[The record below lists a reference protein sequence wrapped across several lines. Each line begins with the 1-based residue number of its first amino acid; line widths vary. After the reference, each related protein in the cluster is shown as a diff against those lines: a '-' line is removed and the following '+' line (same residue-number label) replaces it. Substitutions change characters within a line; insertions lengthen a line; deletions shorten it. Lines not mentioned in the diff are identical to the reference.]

1 MNEQLTQLK
10 ETLLMGPGPSTVP
23 PSVYEAL
30 AAPTIGHLDP
40 SFIAIMDKVKSQL
53 KQLANTE
60 NRLTLPMSGTGSA
73 GMETCFV
80 NLVEPGDRVLVLT
93 NGVFGVRMQDVAA
106 RYGAE
111 VDSLDFDWGT
121 PVDPDAVR
129 AKLSTSKYKIV
140 ALVHAETS
148 TGVMNPASEIGEIIR
163 QSGALY
169 VLDTV
174 TSLGGIPVLMDE
186 WGVDA
191 LYSGTQKC
199 LSCPP
204 GLAPVSFSDNAVAAL
219 DARSSKVPSW
229 YLDLGMIKNYWEGSK
244 RVYHHTAPINMIY
257 GLFEA
262 MHLILK
268 EGLPSVYE
276 RHMNAHQL
284 LVDGL
289 KSLGLEMLVEKA
301 FRLPMLNAVK
311 IPESV
316 DEASVRSRLLNDHQ
330 IEIGAGLGPL
340 TGKIWR
346 VGIMGYTAQPGFVA
360 RFLDALAKT
369 L

>member
-1 MNEQLTQLK
+1 MNDQLNQLK

-40 SFIAIMDKVKSQL
+40 SFIALMDSVKIQL
-53 KQLANTE
+53 KQVMNTK
-60 NRLTLPMSGTGSA
+60 NRLTIPMSGTGSA

-80 NLVEPGDRVLVLT
+80 NLVEPGDRVLILT

-106 RYGAE
+106 RYGAQ

-121 PVDPDAVR
+121 PVDPEAVKS
-129 AKLSTSKYKIV
+129 KLASNKYKIV

-148 TGVMNPASEIGEIIR
+148 TGVMNPAAEIGKIVR
-163 QSGALY
+163 DSGALY
-169 VLDTV
+169 ILDTV

-219 DARSSKVPSW
+219 DGRSSKVPSW

-262 MHLILK
+262 LHLILE
-268 EGLPSVYE
+268 EGLSSVYE
-276 RHMNAHQL
+276 RHMNAHRI

-289 KSLGLEMLVEKA
+289 KVLGLEMLVAEP

-311 IPESV
+311 IPAGV
-316 DEASVRSRLLNDHQ
+316 DEAKVRSRLLNEHQ

-340 TGKIWR
+340 AGQIWR
-346 VGIMGYTAQPGFVA
+346 VGIMGYTAQPDFIA
-360 RFLDALAKT
+360 RFLDALRSV